1 MNLALWLE
9 RAGHE
14 HPGRPA
20 VAVGTRA
27 LLDYGALAER
37 VAKLAGAL
45 KGFGLKPGDRVAI
58 VSKNSSHY
66 LETLYAI
73 WHAGLAAVPANAKLH
88 GAELGYI
95 LEHSGARV
103 CFVSPGLDA
112 EIAAHAPRSSR
123 ANDRRRQP
131 RLRETSGRRS
141 GCAHPAR
148 RQRSRLA
155 VLHVRHDRPAE
166 RRDADAPQS
175 RGDERC
181 LRDAGRCRRRP
192 AIRSC
197 MRRR

>member
-45 KGFGLKPGDRVAI
+45 QGFGLKPGDRVAI

-112 EIAAHAPRSSR
+112 EIAAHAPRSLERTIVAGSR
-123 ANDRRRQP
+123 DYEKLLAG
-131 RLRETSGRRS
+131 SGR
-141 GCAHPAR
+141 AHPAR
-148 RQRSRLA
+148 GQRSRLA
-155 VLHVRHDRPAE
+155 VLHVGHDRPAE

-181 LRDAGRCRRRP
+181 LRDARSTRRAR
-192 AIRSC
+192 
-197 MRRR
+197 